1 MFIFSELSWEGHPYL
16 QQGGADTMCTFK
28 TGGLSE
34 TTSMVTNPGS
44 MNSTEKAVTELVLET
59 SFMIGEITGK
69 VGMTGNLQILT
80 EERRRR
86 KCQEKVLT

>member
-1 MFIFSELSWEGHPYL
+1 
-16 QQGGADTMCTFK
+16 MCTFK

-34 TTSMVTNPGS
+34 TISMVTNPGS
-44 MNSTEKAVTELVLET
+44 TNSTEKAVTELVLET
-59 SFMIGEITGK
+59 SFMIEEITGK
-69 VGMTGNLQILT
+69 VRMTGNLQIPT